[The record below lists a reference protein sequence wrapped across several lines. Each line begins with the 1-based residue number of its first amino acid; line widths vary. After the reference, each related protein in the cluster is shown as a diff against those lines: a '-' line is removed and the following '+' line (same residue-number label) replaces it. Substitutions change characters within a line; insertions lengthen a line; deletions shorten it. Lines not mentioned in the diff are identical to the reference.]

1 MTNQLPIPGSQLWYP
16 IICTTNSQLIKT
28 YLFQALREFGKS
40 YVISSNLNLSFSQIP
55 SDTQIVANHHSPHT
69 PHSINL
75 PADKCNRIL
84 DYIWMYDYLNNYS
97 FSALKYTSKCPKH
110 KHFKHDQPA
119 NGPLSTFSLENSDDT
134 KMLKTS
140 SYSGNYNNHWLT
152 GKLFKAPRKIF
163 RSSLSG

>member
-84 DYIWMYDYLNNYS
+84 DYIWMYDYLNNIIFECMTTWIIIPS
-97 FSALKYTSKCPKH
+97 LLWSILQNVQNINISKH
-110 KHFKHDQPA
+110 KHFNTT
-119 NGPLSTFSLENSDDT
+119 NGPWSPFHFQSWE
-134 KMLKTS
+134 
-140 SYSGNYNNHWLT
+140 
-152 GKLFKAPRKIF
+152 F
-163 RSSLSG
+163 RQS